1 MDSRT
6 EEQLELKRTTSHTS
20 SWLIFT
26 PKLYIRISSHGIW
39 RPEFCAKNCCW
50 FTVVK
55 YWVIAWGR
63 WRGDFFPSGRWCWIG
78 PLMVVSPPEPYFH
91 ILIKHLRFFYSHVF
105 QWCIVLLASL
115 IYANPWIDYECMPL
129 VVSFSCLICRISCS
143 WAREKTWIWEQA
155 ANKGDWI
162 DHLRNTLVSG
172 SLPSISC
179 MS

>member
-26 PKLYIRISSHGIW
+26 PKLYIRVSSHGIQGGGIQCKESLLVCSW
-39 RPEFCAKNCCW
+39 E
-50 FTVVK
+50 

-63 WRGDFFPSGRWCWIG
+63 WRRDFSTSRRWCWIG
-78 PLMVVSPPEPYFH
+78 PRMVVSPPEPYFH

-105 QWCIVLLASL
+105 QWWIVLLASL
-115 IYANPWIDYECMPL
+115 IYANPWISYACMLL
-129 VVSFSCLICRISCS
+129 VVSFSCLICRISCG
-143 WAREKTWIWEQA
+143 WAREKTWSWEQA
-155 ANKGDWI
+155 ENKGDRI
-162 DHLRNTLVSG
+162 DHLRKTSVSG
-172 SLPSISC
+172 SIPFISC